1 MKKLVA
7 VFLALTLMLLVCA
20 TLAEDSPYYVR
31 TDNGKTLNLREEPS
45 KNSKVLLKI
54 PYGDEFWVFEM
65 RSDGWAYGHWGGQ
78 FGYVMSRYLSSTIPA
93 PYVPSAEEKAKEKE
107 AEEMKIEQEKL
118 NKELKSEKEVEPF
131 TILARPSRPSGW
143 VNMRLQPSKIASRIR
158 TLPDGYELTVVG
170 ETDKWYRVKD
180 HETGKIG
187 YVFKQY
193 TVVQAKPKTVAS
205 ETGSGAQR
213 LGKLTVNGE
222 FDLTCRLPE
231 GYKLSVVNIKGDK
244 IVASVTSEDVLKP
257 QMYLSIAYDE
267 TYGEVERI
275 NDMSDDDLRVL
286 ESSFNE
292 MNQVEISYAETGHGT
307 KLLIAREI
315 GGDTDFVDILAIYK
329 GYFIEFNMTPN
340 AQAANQVLTDEQ
352 IKMCIDFLTDVDF
365 IPVK

>member
-1 MKKLVA
+1 M
-7 VFLALTLMLLVCA
+7 
-20 TLAEDSPYYVR
+20 S
-31 TDNGKTLNLREEPS
+31 KTN
-45 KNSKVLLKI
+45 
-54 PYGDEFWVFEM
+54 
-65 RSDGWAYGHWGGQ
+65 AY
-78 FGYVMSRYLSSTIPA
+78 
-93 PYVPSAEEKAKEKE
+93 KE
-107 AEEMKIEQEKL
+107 AGVD
-118 NKELKSEKEVEPF
+118 VE
-131 TILARPSRPSGW
+131 A
-143 VNMRLQPSKIASRIR
+143 
-158 TLPDGYELTVVG
+158 GYESVRLIQK
-170 ETDKWYRVKD
+170 DVKR
-180 HETGKIG
+180 TFNQ
-187 YVFKQY
+187 YVL
-193 TVVQAKPKTVAS
+193 S
-205 ETGSGAQR
+205 E
-213 LGKLTVNGE
+213 LGGFGGVIE
-222 FDLTCRLPE
+222 LPE